1 MVRRAPAASVRFGI
15 AASRRARR
23 RRSTSRD
30 FYESCFIRSYDAAHL
45 AEHPGQRVSAMQAEI
60 IEWEANPFVRITY
73 AVRGGANYSL
83 AGDCYDEIAG
93 GYLCHLC
100 EDDSCETGE
109 QTFKVLLKDKDS
121 ITIVNDTT
129 GLTGEDES
137 GADGRA
143 CGGRRARR
151 FRARPHRLFRLRG
164 LTPRSCTSRPTR
176 SRRMRA
182 TRSTTRS
189 CSGR

>member
-1 MVRRAPAASVRFGI
+1 VRIVFRPALPFLSALGLVSSALPATALDV
-15 AASRRARR
+15 S
-23 RRSTSRD
+23 D

-45 AEHPGQRVSAMQAEI
+45 ARHPGQRVSAVQAEI

-73 AVRGGANYSL
+73 AVKGGANYRL

-100 EDDSCETGE
+100 KDDGCETGE

-121 ITIVNDTT
+121 IDIVNDTT

-137 GADGRA
+137 GATDELPS
-143 CGGRRARR
+143 GGEHGAFALART
-151 FRARPHRLFRLRG
+151 AY
-164 LTPRSCTSRPTR
+164 SVCED
-176 SRRMRA
+176 
-182 TRSTTRS
+182 
-189 CSGR
+189 